1 MRFWLVVLM
10 NNKNS
15 ELISII
21 VPCFNSGKTIQRTIE
36 SLKNQTWNQKEII
49 VVNDGSND
57 QYTLDILNSI
67 ADVLIINQENLGLSG
82 ARNAGANKAKGRFL
96 FFIDSDDWI
105 EDDCLELM
113 FNYLTKN
120 KSKNKNYYIF
130 SDIILEGNIKKIV
143 SKNYNFFEQLFLNQI
158 PYSIFIERNIWL
170 LNNGYDENMRLGYE
184 DWEFN
189 IRLGAKGILG
199 KRLPLPLFHYSV
211 CSTGMLI
218 SKSSKYHA
226 QIWHYIKN
234 KNSELYKP
242 KNILKRWKLWREEK
256 STYPLIIFFIWYVFL
271 QIIPNRINSIIFL
284 LLRNFKWF
292 FSRNRFLNQK
302 QS

>member
-1 MRFWLVVLM
+1 MKFGLVALM

-15 ELISII
+15 KLISII
-21 VPCFNSGKTIQRTIE
+21 VPCFNSGKTIKRTIE
-36 SLKNQTWNQKEII
+36 SLKNQTWRQKEII

-57 QYTLDILNSI
+57 LDTLNILNSLEG
-67 ADVLIINQENLGLSG
+67 VLLINQKNFGLSA

-105 EDDCLELM
+105 EEDCLELM
-113 FNYLTKN
+113 FNY
-120 KSKNKNYYIF
+120 SKENCSNNNNFYIF
-130 SDIILEGNIKKIV
+130 SDIALEGNIKKIV
-143 SKNYNFFEQLFLNQI
+143 TKNYNFFEQLFLNQV
-158 PYSIFIERNIWL
+158 PYSIFIERNTWQ

-189 IRLGAKGILG
+189 IRLGAKNIFG

-211 CSTGMLI
+211 CSSGMLI

-226 QIWHYIKN
+226 DIWNYIKN

-242 KNILKRWKLWREEK
+242 KKILMNWKLWRK
-256 STYPLIIFFIWYVFL
+256 KDSSYPLIIFCLWYVLL
-271 QIIPNRINSIIFL
+271 QVCPNRINSIIFL
-284 LLRNFKWF
+284 LLRNFKWIF
-292 FSRNRFLNQK
+292 TRNKFYY
-302 QS
+302 QSKL

>member
-1 MRFWLVVLM
+1 MRFGLVVLM

-15 ELISII
+15 KLISII
-21 VPCFNSGKTIQRTIE
+21 VPCFNSGKTIKRTIE
-36 SLKNQTWNQKEII
+36 SLKNQTWNEKEII
-49 VVNDGSND
+49 VVNDGSD
-57 QYTLDILNSI
+57 DPHTLDVIKSLEG
-67 ADVLIINQENLGLSG
+67 VLIINQKNIGLSG

-105 EDDCLELM
+105 DDNCLELM
-113 FNYLTKN
+113 FNSLEEN

-130 SDIILEGNIKKIV
+130 SDIVTEGNTEKIV
-143 SKNYNFFEQLFLNQI
+143 SKDYNFFEQLFLNQI
-158 PYSIFIERNIWL
+158 PYSIFIERNNWL

-234 KNSELYKP
+234 KNSKLYKP
-242 KNILKRWKLWREEK
+242 KKILKIWKLWRDKE
-256 STYPLIIFFIWYVFL
+256 SSYPLIILFMQAAVLYMAGIKVSLL
-271 QIIPNRINSIIFL
+271 QKKI
-284 LLRNFKWF
+284 
-292 FSRNRFLNQK
+292 
-302 QS
+302 

>member
-1 MRFWLVVLM
+1 M

-15 ELISII
+15 KLISII
-21 VPCFNSGKTIQRTIE
+21 VPCFNSGKTIKRTIE
-36 SLKNQTWNQKEII
+36 SLKNQTWSQKEII

-57 QYTLDILNSI
+57 LNTLNILNSLEG
-67 ADVLIINQENLGLSG
+67 VLIINQKNCGLSA

-105 EDDCLELM
+105 EEDCLELM
-113 FNYLTKN
+113 FNY
-120 KSKNKNYYIF
+120 SKENCSNNNYFIF
-130 SDIILEGNIKKIV
+130 SDIVLEGNITKNV
-143 SKNYNFFEQLFLNQI
+143 TKNYNFFEQLFLNQV
-158 PYSIFIERNIWL
+158 PYSIFIERNTWQ

-189 IRLGAKGILG
+189 IRLGAKNIFG

-211 CSTGMLI
+211 CSSGMLI

-226 QIWHYIKN
+226 QIWNYIKN

-242 KNILKRWKLWREEK
+242 KKILMNWKLWRK
-256 STYPLIIFFIWYVFL
+256 KDSSYPLIIFCLWYVLL
-271 QIIPNRINSIIFL
+271 QVCPNRINSIIFL
-284 LLRNFKWF
+284 LLRNFKWIF
-292 FSRNRFLNQK
+292 TRNKFYY
-302 QS
+302 QSKL